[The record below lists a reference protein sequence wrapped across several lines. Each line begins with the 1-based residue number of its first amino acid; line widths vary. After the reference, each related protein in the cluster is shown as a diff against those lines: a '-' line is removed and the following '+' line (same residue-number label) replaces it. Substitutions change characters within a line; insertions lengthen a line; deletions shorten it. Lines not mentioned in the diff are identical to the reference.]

1 MCAVTYGTYPKMAH
15 EPCKTTAFPDSGQE
29 IYDLHKV
36 INPITILAS
45 FPCSLLFLSWDPGSP
60 VQAFSFDLLFS
71 FI

>member
-1 MCAVTYGTYPKMAH
+1 MPC

-29 IYDLHKV
+29 IHGLHKV

-45 FPCSLLFLSWDPGSP
+45 FPCSLLFFNGDPGSHIQMLSLDP
-60 VQAFSFDLLFS
+60 FFSS